1 MSFQPLRAATKKQH
15 GISCCG
21 KAAKRHGV
29 DVIFCGFGAV
39 RPDYIVSLD
48 GWGCIRIGY
57 DDDAGLLNKVF
68 GNLTVPDC
76 TCSHT
81 GIHALKTFRTGSALK
96 TSGRFTADL
105 RLV

>member
-21 KAAKRHGV
+21 KAPKRHGV
-29 DVIFCGFGAV
+29 HIIFCGFGAV

-48 GWGCIRIGY
+48 CWGCIRIGD

-68 GNLTVPDC
+68 GDLAMPDC
-76 TCSHT
+76 TSSHT
-81 GIHALKTFRTGSALK
+81 GIYALKAFGTGSALK
-96 TSGRFTADL
+96 TSGRFTAYL
-105 RLV
+105 RFV